1 MRKKMFSQT
10 YVLYDD
16 IAVVKPTHVSELD
29 TSIFFLNSRYSQK
42 KTTKHS
48 NTLQKTIKQ
57 ISSG

>member
-1 MRKKMFSQT
+1 MFSQT

-16 IAVVKPTHVSELD
+16 IVVVKPTHVSELD